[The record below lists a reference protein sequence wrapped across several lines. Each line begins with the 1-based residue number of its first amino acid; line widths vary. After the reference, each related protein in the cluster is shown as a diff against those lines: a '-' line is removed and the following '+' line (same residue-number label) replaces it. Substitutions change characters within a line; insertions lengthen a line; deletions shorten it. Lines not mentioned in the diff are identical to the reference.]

1 MYGSEKYMLHNI
13 KDKCSHYL
21 QSSVDEERACVVLQT
36 AHDFHLD
43 DLRTNALKFILS
55 IGKPC
60 LESKSFLSLSPDYLR
75 LVIESDYLKCK
86 EEIIYQNIIDWST
99 NRCQDQNLTVN
110 DENIRQVLGDLVYLV
125 RFLIMERQYFT
136 EIVSKKI
143 VLTLDEIVKVY
154 QSFDGDEI
162 DVFPTKWRN
171 KEHMRLNQTLLS
183 PRRSRNRKHRQ
194 VPYVGASF

>member
-136 EIVSKKI
+136 EIVSKKSL
-143 VLTLDEIVKVY
+143 LTLDEIVKVY

-171 KEHMRLNQTLLS
+171 KVHMQLNQMLS
-183 PRRSRNRKHRQ
+183 SIIRSKRQ
-194 VPYVGASF
+194 KIRQMPF